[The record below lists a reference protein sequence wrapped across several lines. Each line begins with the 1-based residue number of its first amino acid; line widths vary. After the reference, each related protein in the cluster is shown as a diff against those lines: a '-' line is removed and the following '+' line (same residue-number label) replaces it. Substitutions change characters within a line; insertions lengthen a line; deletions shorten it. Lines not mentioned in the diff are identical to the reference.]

1 MTTNNK
7 LTDNQLTKIIES
19 AEAVISALAG
29 TNEDVHPDNST
40 EMCRLYDWLNDNDAP
55 PEVVLAMAIELQERR
70 KADSA
75 EPIYQWRE
83 RYEEGSLWDDCTK
96 AQYDGFAEKTDCEVR
111 ILYTAPPAAVVQ
123 PVMFIDGDISAS
135 DAEKLAAVI
144 REWDDAPAPE
154 RDQVRREHAA
164 WSDETF
170 GDVGPV
176 GPLKHLSKE
185 AIEAAA
191 EPGDLSEWADI
202 QFLLWD
208 AQRRAGISD
217 EQITQAMVEKLAVNK
232 QREWPE
238 PKDGEPRL
246 HIKEQSESVLP
257 GIECDICG
265 HVSTD
270 PEGRHY
276 CCEDNSND

>member
-144 REWDDAPAPE
+144 REWDDEPAP
-154 RDQVRREHAA
+154 VA
-164 WSDETF
+164 
-170 GDVGPV
+170 
-176 GPLKHLSKE
+176 K
-185 AIEAAA
+185 
-191 EPGDLSEWADI
+191 
-202 QFLLWD
+202 
-208 AQRRAGISD
+208 
-217 EQITQAMVEKLAVNK
+217 AMNG
-232 QREWPE
+232 Q
-238 PKDGEPRL
+238 GEP
-246 HIKEQSESVLP
+246 EQ
-257 GIECDICG
+257 
-265 HVSTD
+265 
-270 PEGRHY
+270 
-276 CCEDNSND
+276 